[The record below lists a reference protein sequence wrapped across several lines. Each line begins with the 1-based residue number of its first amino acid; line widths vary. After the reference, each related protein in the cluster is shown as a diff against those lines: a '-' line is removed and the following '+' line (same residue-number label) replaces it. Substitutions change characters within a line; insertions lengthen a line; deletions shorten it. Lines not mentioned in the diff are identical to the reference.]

1 MATVTMQFPSAVGDE
16 DFVRIE
22 NALRQLSGVTAL
34 TMQRPIKEVTVQF
47 EEPTTWNDVHRAVSD
62 LGYVPDVSP

>member
-22 NALRQLSGVTAL
+22 NALRQLSGVTDL

-47 EEPTTWNDVHRAVSD
+47 
-62 LGYVPDVSP
+62 